1 MTLMVFVFI
10 FLFVS
15 CRTPSTIAP
24 EQIPAPEEVRLQA
37 LDYARQYI
45 SLGAE
50 YEWGGQDPLPRRIV
64 VDCSGLVIRCYEYAA
79 SDHGYSLLFTDTTA
93 AGMQRYSIS
102 LNKQDLQPGD
112 LLFMGTDGVVSH
124 IALFVKIENGNIY
137 FIDSTYKP
145 DEGING
151 VTERFY
157 SETDPRFIAFG
168 RMLVQKL

>member
-1 MTLMVFVFI
+1 MTLVVIFFVF
-10 FLFVS
+10 LFSS
-15 CRTPSTIAP
+15 CNNPIAKN
-24 EQIPAPEEVRLQA
+24 QIPAPEEVRLQA
-37 LDYARQYI
+37 IDYARQYI
-45 SLGAE
+45 KLGAE

-64 VDCSGLVIRCYEYAA
+64 VDCSGLVIRCYEYAVA
-79 SDHGYSLLFTDTTA
+79 DYGYLLLFTDTTA
-93 AGMQRYSIS
+93 AGIRQYSIE

-124 IALFVKIENGNIY
+124 IALFVKFENGCIY

-145 DEGING
+145 EEGING

-157 SETDPRFIAFG
+157 SDTDPHFIAFG

>member
-1 MTLMVFVFI
+1 MTLAVIMLAFI
-10 FLFVS
+10 FAS
-15 CRTPSTIAP
+15 CNIAP
-24 EQIPAPEEVRLQA
+24 MTAPERIPAPEEVRLQA

-50 YEWGGQDPLPRRIV
+50 YEWGGQDPLPRKIV
-64 VDCSGLVIRCYEYAA
+64 VDCSGLVIRCYAYAT
-79 SDHGYSLLFTDTTA
+79 SDYGYSLSFTDTTA
-93 AGMQRYSIS
+93 AGMRQYSIGLS
-102 LNKQDLQPGD
+102 KQDLQPGD
-112 LLFMGTDGVVSH
+112 LLFMGTDGAVSH

-145 DEGING
+145 EEGING

-157 SETDPRFIAFG
+157 SETDSHFIAFG